1 MKYIILLII
10 LISLL
15 YFILNKKEH
24 FQYQYQYQYQH
35 QCFKDG
41 EEKPYNSPEELTS
54 QECECYDSIKD
65 TYRIFDKDKD
75 DFDAYKKSGNCN
87 FYCPINNGG
96 YAKVYSNNQ
105 DKQDKNINSECYCY
119 DQNDYG
125 NIRKFDSTKGDIIDE
140 LRNSGTCGKIN
151 MGMDWQSQK
160 SDKRGVQS
168 GNITSMSIDPS
179 DSTIIGYKMMY
190 GDKTLII
197 KNIPSISQSLKL
209 DSNNPNDE
217 LGCKKDSDCYEG
229 QCYAW
234 EEGATGKCQKI
245 YDIEMYEY
253 SGDSSIILNEVDNLN
268 ISIEFVSIFSNLEES
283 SIIRS
288 GIVIASKPLW
298 ELNLK
303 NQTIELNIMGNPQIT
318 FESGEDK
325 INNSDELAAAL
336 KIETTEL
343 YTFNVLVTPLSIKFN
358 IVDQKNGDT
367 YEFEKSF
374 YTLET
379 DPKNIYECKSDET
392 VQGYTCSAVFSGE
405 FRRKFY
411 LSTITFDGN
420 AGYKIGGFKFGL
432 DTNIN
437 KTCKFKNQENGIKSE
452 CIEECN
458 KQELC
463 SQAECDKKCKQA
475 KVCNFDSKINYSRHA
490 VDCMEKCINPKNKC
504 ENKYCKQQC
513 WGCGS
518 QCYWIKNSKFSE
530 DNYDDGTGRPYPP
543 KISLTTTSYDGT
555 KASLKWEP
563 PTQGS
568 SEILGYVSLAYKTY
582 KQDEGIKI
590 DKIETFNCNTYCE
603 YVLSNLEPNETYSV
617 VVRAY
622 NASGI
627 GKISNLLTFETLKK
641 TVNTD
646 ILNSIGDPSKLEIGS
661 FETCN

>member
-24 FQYQYQYQYQH
+24 FQYPYQNQYQNQY

-41 EEKPYNSPEELTS
+41 EEIPYNSADDLTS
-54 QECECYDSIKD
+54 QGCECYDSMED

-75 DFDAYKKSGNCN
+75 EFDAYKKSGNCN
-87 FYCPINNGG
+87 FYCPIDKEWKTYKLINDSEGVGG
-96 YAKVYSNNQ
+96 
-105 DKQDKNINSECYCY
+105 CYCS
-119 DQNDYG
+119 DQDDYG
-125 NIRKFDSTKGDIIDE
+125 NLRKFDSNKGDIIKE
-140 LRNSGTCGKIN
+140 LKNSGSCGKIN
-151 MGMDWQSQK
+151 MGMDWQSQTPVK
-160 SDKRGVQS
+160 GGVQS
-168 GNITSMSIDPS
+168 GVTTSIVSGV
-179 DSTIIGYKMMY
+179 STNKGYKMMY

-253 SGDSSIILNEVDNLN
+253 SSNSSIILDKVDNLN
-268 ISIEFVSIFSNLEES
+268 ISIEFVSIFSNLKNS

-288 GIVIASKPLW
+288 EIVIAGKPLW
-298 ELNLK
+298 ELNLT
-303 NQTIELNIMGNPQIT
+303 NETIELNIMGNPQNK

-325 INNSDELAAAL
+325 INNSDELAADL
-336 KIETTEL
+336 KIVTTEL
-343 YTFNVLVTPLSIKFN
+343 YTFNVLVSPLSIKFN
-358 IVDQKNGDT
+358 IVDQKNDAT

-379 DPKNIYECKSDET
+379 DPKNIYECNSEKEEG
-392 VQGYTCSAVFSGE
+392 QGYKGYKCDVVFGSE
-405 FRRKFY
+405 ERRKFY
-411 LSTITFDGN
+411 LSTITFGGTK
-420 AGYKIGGFKFGL
+420 GYKIGGFKFGL

-463 SQAECDKKCKQA
+463 SQAECDKKCKEA

-646 ILNSIGDPSKLEIGS
+646 ILNSIGNPSKLEIGS